1 MTLQVLQH
9 TSAEYLGLMEDHLE
23 GRSIRFRY
31 CRPFTGKVALPK
43 PAEIDRGLVLLGG
56 GPWGSAGARDLP
68 TLAAEV
74 ELTRAV
80 LALGKPVVG
89 IGLGAQILCL
99 AEGGQVEAAPL
110 RFGVGRAVRVVPDAL
125 EGYLPEE
132 FPVATYMRDW
142 PSPPPG
148 ARVLAQDPDGRIV
161 LWQSRPAAV
170 GFAAHP
176 GIKVA
181 MVEDLVM
188 EFEENPPE
196 LEAGL
201 AALRERQQAI
211 EDALVPIMAGLVRIA
226 GWMDPAPGR

>member
-23 GRSIRFRY
+23 GRNIRFRY
-31 CRPFTGKVALPK
+31 CRPFTGKVALPR
-43 PAEIDRGLVLLGG
+43 PAEIDQGLLLLGG
-56 GPWGSAGARDLP
+56 GPWGSAGGRDVP

-74 ELTRAV
+74 GLVRAV

-89 IGLGAQILCL
+89 IGLGAQILSL
-99 AEGGQVEAAPL
+99 AEGGEVEPAPL
-110 RFGVGRAVRVVPDAL
+110 RFGVGLATRVVPDAL
-125 EGYLPEE
+125 EGYLPESYP
-132 FPVATYMRDW
+132 FATYMRDW

-148 ARVLAQDPDGRIV
+148 ARALAQDLEGRIV
-161 LWQSRPAAV
+161 LWQSRPAAF

-176 GIKVA
+176 GIKRA

-201 AALRERQQAI
+201 AALRQQQQAI

-226 GWMDPAPGR
+226 GWMERPG

>member
-142 PSPPPG
+142 PSPPPR

-161 LWQSRPAAV
+161 LWQSRPTAV

-201 AALRERQQAI
+201 VALRERQQAI

>member
-43 PAEIDRGLVLLGG
+43 PAEIDQGLVLLGG
-56 GPWGSAGARDLP
+56 GPWGSAGGRDVP

-74 ELTRAV
+74 ELVRAV

-89 IGLGAQILCL
+89 IGLGAQILSL
-99 AEGGQVEAAPL
+99 AEGGQAEPAPL

-125 EGYLPEE
+125 DGYLPEA
-132 FPVATYMRDW
+132 FPFATYMRDW

-148 ARVLAQDPDGRIV
+148 ARVLAQDLDGRVV
-161 LWQSRPAAV
+161 LWQSRPMAL

-188 EFEENPPE
+188 EFEENPPD
-196 LEAGL
+196 LKAGL
-201 AALRERQQAI
+201 DALRERQQAI

-226 GWMDPAPGR
+226 GWMDPAPGG

>member
-1 MTLQVLQH
+1 MTLLVLQH

-23 GRSIRFRY
+23 GRGIRFRY
-31 CRPFTGKVALPK
+31 SRPFTGKAALPK
-43 PAEIDRGLVLLGG
+43 PAEVDQGLVLLGG
-56 GPWGSAGARDLP
+56 GPWGSAGGRDVP

-74 ELTRAV
+74 ELVRAV

-89 IGLGAQILCL
+89 IGLGAQVLCL
-99 AEGGQVEAAPL
+99 AEGGQVEPAPL
-110 RFGVGRAVRVVPDAL
+110 LFGVGRAGRVAPDAL
-125 EGYLPEE
+125 DGYLPEE

-148 ARVLAQDPDGRIV
+148 ARVLAQDLDGRVV
-161 LWQSRPAAV
+161 LWQSRPTAL

-188 EFEENPPE
+188 EFDENPPD
-196 LEAGL
+196 LKAGL
-201 AALRERQQAI
+201 DALRGRQQAI

-226 GWMDPAPGR
+226 GWMDRQPGG